1 MAQPRT
7 DAEWDK
13 ALGITPTPEPELAP
27 EFLVQ
32 EQTFHA
38 GEVIRLMQADMN
50 FLAGIVLPHVFTFL
64 FPPVFLAV
72 WAWVVDYLQKPG
84 RHFPQLALGL
94 PRGFGKTTV
103 MKLLLVFVILFTK
116 RRFILIVS
124 ETEKKAINIITDVM
138 NMLSSPNMIRLFGD
152 WKLGAEMDQQALK
165 KFGFRGRNIII
176 YGIGV
181 CGPVRG
187 SNLDN
192 ARPDF
197 MLFDDIQSREAAN
210 SDVETKSIE
219 DWFFN
224 TCLKSKDP
232 MGCVYLFVA
241 NMYPTPN
248 SMLRKLKS
256 NHTWIKFIAGGI
268 LENGESLW
276 EDLQPIDQLLD
287 EFERDLAANKPEA
300 FYSEVMNDE
309 TVNLNTRVDITKIP
323 NHDLASAFISGSFI
337 IIDPATGQK
346 GKDDV
351 SIGGFSLDTSIPVLH
366 ELEYDAFSPGDTI
379 RNALKMAFKIGATL
393 ILIEGTAYQATLCY
407 WFEQVKAQI
416 GITGIHCL
424 PIFPR
429 GGSKN
434 KRIGEM
440 FKQLVST
447 PNHPPEI
454 GITENVRSS
463 VLHQVSQ
470 FNALRTDN
478 TDGILDLL
486 TYAPRALAEYG
497 EYISIQNP
505 LDGTV
510 YEDASSLKYSET
522 ANSPF

>member
-7 DAEWDK
+7 DEEWDS
-13 ALGITPTPEPELAP
+13 ALGITPTEKPEPEAKFLP
-27 EFLVQ
+27 EQSFRA
-32 EQTFHA
+32 T
-38 GEVIRLMQADMN
+38 EVVPLMQSDMN
-50 FLAGIVLPHVFTFL
+50 FLAGVVLPEVFVFL

-72 WAWVVDYLQKPG
+72 WAWIVDYLHRPG

-103 MKLLLVFVILFTK
+103 MKLLLVYVILFTK
-116 RRFILIVS
+116 RKFLLIVS
-124 ETEKKAINIITDVM
+124 ENEKKAVNIITDVM
-138 NMLSSPNMIRLFGD
+138 SMLSSPNMIRLFGD
-152 WKLGAEMDQQALK
+152 WKLGATMDQQALK
-165 KFGFRGRNIII
+165 KFGFRGREIII

-187 SNLDN
+187 SNLGN
-192 ARPDF
+192 SRPDF
-197 MLFDDIQSREAAN
+197 MLFDDIQSREAAD
-210 SDVETKSIE
+210 SDVETASIE
-219 DWFFN
+219 NWFFN

-248 SMLRKLKS
+248 SMLRKLKE

-268 LENGESLW
+268 LEDGSSLW
-276 EDLQPIDQLLD
+276 EELQPIEQLLD
-287 EFERDLAANKPEA
+287 EYERDLAANKPEA

-309 TVNLNTRVDITKIP
+309 TVNLNTKLDITKIP
-323 NHDLASAFISGSFI
+323 NHSLSSKFIAGTFI
-337 IIDPATGQK
+337 VIDPSTGQQ

-351 SIGGFSLDTSIPVLH
+351 SIGGFCLDASVPVLS
-366 ELEYDAFSPGDTI
+366 ELEFEAFSPGDTI
-379 RNALKMAFKIGATL
+379 RTAIKMALRMHSSL

-407 WFEQVKAQI
+407 WFNQVMLQY
-416 GITGIHCL
+416 GITGIHCE

-434 KRIGEM
+434 KRITEM

-447 PNHPPEI
+447 EKRPPEI
-454 GITENVRSS
+454 GITEKVRSA
-463 VLHQVSQ
+463 VTHQASQ
-470 FNALRTDN
+470 FNVLKTNN

-486 TYAPRALAEYG
+486 TYAPRALAEFG

-505 LDGTV
+505 LDGSL
-510 YEDASSLKYSET
+510 YESSSSLAFSE
-522 ANSPF
+522 ADGAPF